1 MILLPFTA
9 HQLDLSL
16 RLERLGCCIILHP
29 SMEAPAH
36 SRASV
41 DDGTDDAIDA
51 VNDTLAYDQLKSD
64 TAKALTVLRVR
75 AESRVPFERNIAWLH
90 SILTSEGG
98 VVTAADYV
106 ETIGQHND
114 TILSPYSE
122 QIEWWR
128 AAALDVYS
136 VCICMLLFLW
146 LTTKA
151 CVGAVWILWR
161 NLAQADLT
169 KLD

>member
-1 MILLPFTA
+1 MVSSCT
-9 HQLDLSL
+9 HQWKY
-16 RLERLGCCIILHP
+16 LHG
-29 SMEAPAH
+29 
-36 SRASV
+36 RASV
-41 DDGTDDAIDA
+41 DGGNDDGNDT
-51 VNDTLAYDQLKSD
+51 VNDMSIYDQLKED
-64 TAKALTVLRVR
+64 TAKASAILGVR
-75 AESRVPFERNIAWLH
+75 AESRGAFDRNIAWLH

-106 ETIGQHND
+106 ETVCQHNG

-122 QIEWWR
+122 QIEWWK

-136 VCICMLLFLW
+136 VCICVLFFLW